1 MKYKSY
7 LISQGYNP
15 NPSLKELKRLLGC
28 VKAFQQICEVV
39 ESDQDNDI
47 SKYQDIKYIIEK
59 FGKDYI

>member
-1 MKYKSY
+1 MKNKSF

-28 VKAFQQICEVV
+28 VKAFQQICEIV
-39 ESDQDNDI
+39 ESDQDSDS

-59 FGKDYI
+59 FGKAYT